1 MASFIIKTS
10 KIQLPPHQTA
20 TCSKPRKL
28 MDKVEQ
34 AKNSVPMSNRSIIG
48 RGDHEK
54 YDARRKQ
61 AMKLKEEVSSRE
73 SRESIT
79 KKMIY

>member
-1 MASFIIKTS
+1 MASFTIKTS

-28 MDKVEQ
+28 VDNAEHAK
-34 AKNSVPMSNRSIIG
+34 KNSVPMNNRSATTTG
-48 RGDHEK
+48 RIDLEK
-54 YDARRKQ
+54 YEARRKE

-73 SRESIT
+73 F
-79 KKMIY
+79 